1 MRLGRRILDL
11 VQAVVRAAPRSLTA
25 GPHAGEDSEPHRIED
40 ALARA
45 EVRRRR
51 LEENL
56 AAAEQAG
63 NELEAR
69 HAQRQI
75 DELARSA
82 EGLRQTLEVMAAR
95 REVAGPSSPDAAPAV
110 SDVSRPGLSE
120 PETAAGDATPAG
132 DADLEALKRRLSGPV

>member
-75 DELARSA
+75 NELARSA

-95 REVAGPSSPDAAPAV
+95 REVAAGSSTPADPVQATTPPGP
-110 SDVSRPGLSE
+110 SE
-120 PETAAGDATPAG
+120 PEAAAGEDVPSG